1 MTKVILMMTTMMMMS
16 DDEDDGDGDDDDD
29 DPRVL
34 LQLKAAMSVGRT
46 SHFEFSIKGV
56 SSCLLAA

>member
-1 MTKVILMMTTMMMMS
+1 MMTTMMMMMS
-16 DDEDDGDGDDDDD
+16 DDEDDGDGDDDDDD

-56 SSCLLAA
+56 SSYLLAA

>member
-1 MTKVILMMTTMMMMS
+1 MMTTMMMMS
-16 DDEDDGDGDDDDD
+16 DDEDDGDGDDDDDDDDDD

>member
-1 MTKVILMMTTMMMMS
+1 MMTTMMMMS
-16 DDEDDGDGDDDDD
+16 DDEDDGDGDDDDDDD